1 MVANSFL
8 SLSALRRRVNC
19 SNEGSASPEAGL
31 PPGTRP
37 SPASQGCGA
46 RTGGVRR
53 PAGVAQ
59 RLSHRGSV
67 SHFRQNAT
75 ATHFDAGRTERKACR
90 SGRSGCLTIAGGLNP
105 PAGTAQRPGPR
116 EGRARHA
123 SDEEDEEDRDRRA
136 RAGSGPGID
145 RVARCASRPATR
157 RDPLRRVWCPS
168 TGARHCRRLSRHRRP
183 LYRSDS
189 SRRRPSPRRATT
201 TADRRCGRPYVARCR
216 RC

>member
-1 MVANSFL
+1 VVANSFL

-53 PAGVAQ
+53 SAGVAQ

-75 ATHFDAGRTERKACR
+75 VTALSRFQAKERQQ
-90 SGRSGCLTIAGGLNP
+90 STAGGGGV
-105 PAGTAQRPGPR
+105 ASAWRRRDRHGQRVAMGWSSRCEQQLAARWGRVSLFRADSAEKPGL
-116 EGRARHA
+116 EGRALRFNVSQAIRLRKWTTFERFAA
-123 SDEEDEEDRDRRA
+123 SLRQAGYVSTFRGGLAAA
-136 RAGSGPGID
+136 RGG
-145 RVARCASRPATR
+145 
-157 RDPLRRVWCPS
+157 
-168 TGARHCRRLSRHRRP
+168 RL
-183 LYRSDS
+183 L
-189 SRRRPSPRRATT
+189 
-201 TADRRCGRPYVARCR
+201 
-216 RC
+216 